1 VNKEI
6 AAVNGKVAVIGAG
19 TMGCGIAQA
28 LALSGYLT
36 TLIDV
41 NGEALDAA
49 SERIMSGIQMLVSRG
64 QITEVEGQSAIS
76 RIISRSDLDVRD
88 SDIVIEAVFDKVE
101 VKGPLFREL
110 DLICPSNVI
119 LASNTSTIPITEL
132 ASYTHR
138 PDRFIGM
145 HFFNPVHAMDLI
157 EVIRGFHTSE
167 ETMDFTLNLTEAL
180 GKKAVVV
187 EDVPGF
193 TVNRILVPL
202 LNQACALLHEGAATK
217 EAIDEAVRL
226 GLRHPMGPF
235 QLMDLIGLDVML
247 DVTESI
253 FQRTSDPTFRPHPGL
268 RKMVQA
274 GRLGR
279 KSGAGWY
286 DY

>member
-1 VNKEI
+1 MNRIRDAVKGKI
-6 AAVNGKVAVIGAG
+6 AVVGAG

-28 LALSGYLT
+28 LTLTGYLT
-36 TLIDV
+36 TLVDV
-41 NGEALDAA
+41 NSEALDAA
-49 SERIMSGIQMLVSRG
+49 AERIVSSIRMLISRN
-64 QITEVEGQSAIS
+64 QITEVEGRSAIS
-76 RIISRSDLDVRD
+76 RIVPRSDLNVSD

-110 DLICPSNVI
+110 DLVCPANVVF
-119 LASNTSTIPITEL
+119 ASNTSTIPITEL
-132 ASYTHR
+132 ASYTQR

-167 ETMDFTLNLTEAL
+167 ETMDLTLKLAEAL
-180 GKKAVVV
+180 GKKTVIV

-193 TVNRILVPL
+193 TVNRVLVPL
-202 LNQACALLHEGAATK
+202 LNQACVLLAEGAATK
-217 EAIDEAVRL
+217 EDIDQAVRL

-247 DVTESI
+247 DVSESI
-253 FQRTSDPTFRPHPGL
+253 FQRTSDPAFRPHPLL

-279 KSGAGWY
+279 KTGAGWY
-286 DY
+286 DH

>member
-1 VNKEI
+1 MNKTKATVIGKI
-6 AAVNGKVAVIGAG
+6 AVVGAG

-28 LALSGYLT
+28 LTLSGYLT
-36 TLIDV
+36 TLVDV
-41 NGEALDAA
+41 NSEALDAA
-49 SERIMSGIQMLVSRG
+49 TERIVSGIRTLISRN
-64 QITEVEGQSAIS
+64 QITEIEGQSAIS
-76 RIISRSDLDVRD
+76 RITSRSDLDVGD

-110 DLICPSNVI
+110 DLICPSDVVF
-119 LASNTSTIPITEL
+119 ATNTSTIPITEL

-145 HFFNPVHAMDLI
+145 HFFNPVHAMNLI
-157 EVIRGFHTSE
+157 EVIRGFYTSE
-167 ETMDFTLNLTEAL
+167 ETMDVTLKLAEAL

-187 EDVPGF
+187 EDAPGF
-193 TVNRILVPL
+193 TVNRMLVPL

-235 QLMDLIGLDVML
+235 QLMDLIGLDVVL

-253 FQRTSDPTFRPHPGL
+253 FQRTSDPTFRPHQLL

-274 GRLGR
+274 DRLGR
-279 KSGAGWY
+279 KNGAGWY
-286 DY
+286 NY